1 MKFDQRVGIF
11 REEGRRT
18 VGHGHQTVC
27 NANKPSR
34 AAKDKRNA
42 VADPQH
48 CCFLFLNKKKGSLW
62 HKLFPYYVQVLHHYF
77 TFRLPRHS
85 HHHNHFEITTIM
97 ASTMRLQEL
106 SPNAEIV
113 SKSQAR
119 IVNVAAA
126 VGLQNVLKS
135 NLGPKGTLKLL
146 VGGAGQLKLTK
157 DGLVL
162 LKEMQIQHPT
172 AAMIARTATA
182 QDDVT
187 GDGTTSTVLL
197 CGSILQQADRYCREG
212 LHARVVVDGLELARE
227 AVLEFL
233 KNDFAMVPEGAGSKG
248 LIGDREL
255 LHHVALTSL
264 RTKLD
269 PSLADSVRRSYLCFF
284 L

>member
-1 MKFDQRVGIF
+1 
-11 REEGRRT
+11 
-18 VGHGHQTVC
+18 
-27 NANKPSR
+27 
-34 AAKDKRNA
+34 
-42 VADPQH
+42 
-48 CCFLFLNKKKGSLW
+48 
-62 HKLFPYYVQVLHHYF
+62 
-77 TFRLPRHS
+77 
-85 HHHNHFEITTIM
+85 
-97 ASTMRLQEL
+97 MRLQEL

-233 KNDFAMVPEGAGSKG
+233 KNDFAMVPEGVGSQG
-248 LIGDREL
+248 LISDREL

-269 PSLADSVRRSYLCFF
+269 TTLADSVRCWVFGLFCFCSFDF
-284 L
+284 LLTNHELIQDGHCGSGFHSNHW

>member
-1 MKFDQRVGIF
+1 
-11 REEGRRT
+11 
-18 VGHGHQTVC
+18 
-27 NANKPSR
+27 
-34 AAKDKRNA
+34 
-42 VADPQH
+42 
-48 CCFLFLNKKKGSLW
+48 
-62 HKLFPYYVQVLHHYF
+62 
-77 TFRLPRHS
+77 
-85 HHHNHFEITTIM
+85 
-97 ASTMRLQEL
+97 MRLQEL

-187 GDGTTSTVLL
+187 GDGTTSTVLV

-212 LHARVVVDGLELARE
+212 LHARHVVDGLEAARDS
-227 AVLEFL
+227 VLEFL
-233 KNDFAMVPEGAGSKG
+233 KDFSMVPEGIGPAG
-248 LIGDREL
+248 LISDREL

-269 PSLADSVRRSYLCFF
+269 ATLADSVSSCCSVIVIFNVGKKWQLKWSTFLFLRLPFNVLKSLILLRLHVHYNSFCRRIYIKKIEKTQQSTK
-284 L
+284 

>member
-1 MKFDQRVGIF
+1 
-11 REEGRRT
+11 
-18 VGHGHQTVC
+18 
-27 NANKPSR
+27 
-34 AAKDKRNA
+34 
-42 VADPQH
+42 
-48 CCFLFLNKKKGSLW
+48 
-62 HKLFPYYVQVLHHYF
+62 
-77 TFRLPRHS
+77 
-85 HHHNHFEITTIM
+85 
-97 ASTMRLQEL
+97 MRLQEL

-119 IVNVAAA
+119 IVNVSAA

-187 GDGTTSTVLL
+187 GDGTTSTVLM

-212 LHARVVVDGLELARE
+212 LHPRVVVDGLELARDK
-227 AVLEFL
+227 VLEFL
-233 KNDFAMVPEGAGSKG
+233 KSEFAMVPEGAANG
-248 LIGDREL
+248 LINDREL

-269 PSLADSVRRSYLCFF
+269 QALADSVCYYVLLCKICLFRLF
-284 L
+284 DLLCINLSSELKSIVIQIIHN

>member
-1 MKFDQRVGIF
+1 
-11 REEGRRT
+11 
-18 VGHGHQTVC
+18 
-27 NANKPSR
+27 
-34 AAKDKRNA
+34 
-42 VADPQH
+42 
-48 CCFLFLNKKKGSLW
+48 
-62 HKLFPYYVQVLHHYF
+62 
-77 TFRLPRHS
+77 
-85 HHHNHFEITTIM
+85 
-97 ASTMRLQEL
+97 MRLQEL

-172 AAMIARTATA
+172 AALIARTATA

-187 GDGTTSTVLL
+187 GDGTTSTVLM
-197 CGSILQQADRYCREG
+197 CGSILQQADRFCREG
-212 LHARVVVDGLELARE
+212 LHARVVVDGLELARDK
-227 AVLEFL
+227 VLEFL
-233 KNDFAMVPEGAGSKG
+233 KQEFSIVPEASGALGG
-248 LIGDREL
+248 ILNDRDL

-269 PSLADSVRRSYLCFF
+269 PSLADSVREFYCMDICLV
-284 L
+284 LLL

>member
-1 MKFDQRVGIF
+1 
-11 REEGRRT
+11 
-18 VGHGHQTVC
+18 
-27 NANKPSR
+27 
-34 AAKDKRNA
+34 
-42 VADPQH
+42 
-48 CCFLFLNKKKGSLW
+48 
-62 HKLFPYYVQVLHHYF
+62 
-77 TFRLPRHS
+77 
-85 HHHNHFEITTIM
+85 
-97 ASTMRLQEL
+97 MRLQEL

-187 GDGTTSTVLL
+187 GDGTTSTVLM
-197 CGSILQQADRYCREG
+197 CGSLLQQADRYCREG
-212 LHARVVVDGLELARE
+212 LHARIVVDGLEVARD

-233 KNDFAMVPEGAGSKG
+233 KQEFAIVPDGVSTTEGGV
-248 LIGDREL
+248 INDREL

-269 PSLADSVRRSYLCFF
+269 PSLADSVRSCFVVVVVVCLFVCLFFIF
-284 L
+284 LFVL

>member
-1 MKFDQRVGIF
+1 MG
-11 REEGRRT
+11 
-18 VGHGHQTVC
+18 
-27 NANKPSR
+27 
-34 AAKDKRNA
+34 
-42 VADPQH
+42 
-48 CCFLFLNKKKGSLW
+48 
-62 HKLFPYYVQVLHHYF
+62 LHD
-77 TFRLPRHS
+77 
-85 HHHNHFEITTIM
+85 I
-97 ASTMRLQEL
+97 

-187 GDGTTSTVLL
+187 GDGTTSTVLV

-212 LHARVVVDGLELARE
+212 LHARHVVDGMEIARDS
-227 AVLEFL
+227 VLDFL
-233 KNDFAMVPEGAGSKG
+233 KDFAMVPEGIGPAG

-269 PSLADSVRRSYLCFF
+269 ASLADSVRSCAVIDCFVIACSRSIMCLCF
-284 L
+284 LW